1 MIIKKLKKLII
12 YKNVF
17 EHNLTSYRLQSW
29 KYIYRFSDG
38 SCEFATV
45 NKVSANGV
53 SGYGISGIVIE
64 LNKIKWLKRTTSF
77 GKEFIQQKKQSNKR
91 RVLAEK
97 EKYKFLKSLPK
108 GLSRKEYD
116 EILIEKIIK

>member
-64 LNKIKWLKRTTSF
+64 PVSYTHLTLPTSDL
-77 GKEFIQQKKQSNKR
+77 
-91 RVLAEK
+91 V
-97 EKYKFLKSLPK
+97 
-108 GLSRKEYD
+108 
-116 EILIEKIIK
+116 